1 MNPVHLVESCNP
13 VKVCLD
19 LTRADVSNARE
30 CYYPPSLYSN
40 SASGTEYKMFR
51 RIIATSA
58 TWFTVPIR
66 LGLAAVMIGHGAQK
80 VLGSFNGPGFN
91 TYVAGNTPFGFMRP
105 AWLWLAA
112 AAFSEFVGG
121 ILVGLGLL
129 TRVGAFFI
137 ACVMVTAIAGV
148 HWPGGF
154 FAANRGYEYPL
165 TLLAMAFALLIAGG
179 GQASVDRALS
189 GGRR

>member
-1 MNPVHLVESCNP
+1 ML
-13 VKVCLD
+13 
-19 LTRADVSNARE
+19 
-30 CYYPPSLYSN
+30 
-40 SASGTEYKMFR
+40 R
-51 RIIATSA
+51 RIIATSP
-58 TWFTVPIR
+58 TWFTLPVR
-66 LGLAAVMIGHGAQK
+66 LALAAVMIGHGSQK
-80 VLGSFNGPGFN
+80 VLGSFNGPGFK

-112 AAFSEFVGG
+112 AAFFRFLGG
-121 ILVGLGLL
+121 IAVGLGFL

-137 ACVMVTAIAGV
+137 ACVMVTAIVGV

-165 TLLAMAFALLIAGG
+165 TLLAMALALLIAGG

-189 GGRR
+189 GGGGRGRR